1 MPLQQAI
8 ADFLFTIPNHPF
20 QMGNSLSASN
30 INYDL
35 FRRGGAMER
44 LKGLQE
50 QLKELGGGAR

>member
-8 ADFLFTIPNHPF
+8 ADFLFTIPNYPF

-35 FRRGGAMER
+35 FRRRDAMER